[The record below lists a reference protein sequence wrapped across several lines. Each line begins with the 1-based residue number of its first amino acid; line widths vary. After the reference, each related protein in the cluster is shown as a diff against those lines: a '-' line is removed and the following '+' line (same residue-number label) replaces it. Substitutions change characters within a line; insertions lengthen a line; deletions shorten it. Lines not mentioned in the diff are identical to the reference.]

1 MIPLEREMRIMDL
14 LKTKG
19 IARVEKLAKE
29 LRVSPATIRNDL
41 SKMTKV
47 GLVKRVHGGA
57 MLVSM
62 MPTAYEVP
70 FSERKSSYN
79 EEKQEIGKLAA
90 KEISDGQ
97 TVIFDVSTTVLE
109 VARNIK
115 THNNLI
121 VITNAIHI
129 FMELRLMPQIQ
140 IILVGGILE
149 RNEMCLVG
157 HIALDT
163 FEKFYA
169 DKAFIGAG
177 GISLEKGITGFGIA
191 ESEVRTKMI
200 DSAKEVIVVSDSSK
214 LGKISLISTAPL
226 SKINK
231 LITDWHAKPE
241 QINQLKDQG
250 IEVLICHPNSSKKG
264 K

>member
-29 LRVSPATIRNDL
+29 LGVSPATIRNDL
-41 SKMTKV
+41 SKMTEI

-57 MLVSM
+57 MLVGM
-62 MPTAYEVP
+62 APTAYEVP
-70 FSERKSSYN
+70 FSERKSSFN
-79 EEKQEIGKLAA
+79 KEKQEIGKLAA

-109 VARNIK
+109 VAKNIK

-129 FMELRLMPQIQ
+129 FMELRVIPQIQ

-157 HIALDT
+157 HIAFDT

-177 GISLEKGITGFGIA
+177 GISLEKGITGFGIS
-191 ESEVRTKMI
+191 ESEVRNKMI
-200 DSAKEVIVVSDSSK
+200 ESAREVIIVADSSK
-214 LGKISLISTAPL
+214 IGKISLISTAPL
-226 SKINK
+226 NKIDK

-241 QINQLKDQG
+241 QINQLQDQG
-250 IEVLICHPNSSKKG
+250 IEVLICNQDSAQ
-264 K
+264 